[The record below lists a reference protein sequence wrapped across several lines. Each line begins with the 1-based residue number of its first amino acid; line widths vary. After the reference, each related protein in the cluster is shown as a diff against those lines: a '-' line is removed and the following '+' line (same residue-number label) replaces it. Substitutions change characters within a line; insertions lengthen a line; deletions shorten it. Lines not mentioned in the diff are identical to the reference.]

1 MCLLFRPFCADPC
14 SASVQWDV
22 PWLPVALQ
30 LQKMANKVEQQRVPS
45 LPRQKSFIPPQIP
58 NPFVHEINLSPVNK
72 LKMVLCGLFLL
83 PLRVILFMI
92 VLLVSW
98 LVAAIATCCCP
109 EKNEKPLEGW
119 RRKVTQTLIG
129 SLGRLL
135 FFSMG
140 FHVRVEGKPA
150 TPSDAPILLVAPHS
164 SFFDAIAVIV
174 SGMPSSVSR
183 AENISVPIFGRILRA
198 LQPVLVSRVDP
209 DSRKNTINEIKKRA
223 TSGGEWPQV
232 LIFPEGTCTNR
243 SCLISFKPGAFHP
256 GVPVQPILLRYPNIQ
271 DTVTWTWQGFSVEK
285 LLLLTLCQICTNVT
299 VEFLPVYV
307 PSEEEKKDPFL
318 YAHNVRHTMAQAL
331 GLPVTDHT
339 YEDCRLMMTAGELT
353 LPMETG
359 LVEFTKISK
368 KLNLKWDSIKK
379 QLEVFASIAGSC
391 KGGRIGI
398 EEFANHLK
406 LPVSDVLR
414 ELFSLFD
421 RNKDGTIDFREYV
434 IGVAILCNPANT
446 EETIKMA
453 FKLFDVDE
461 DGSIT
466 EDEFSSLL
474 QSSLGVPDLDVS
486 KLFRDMDADNSGKI
500 SYEEFR
506 NFSLNHPEYAKL
518 FTTYLEHQRYY
529 AYMLEC
535 EEKEDYNVMVQSA
548 ANKLCPISNEE
559 ERISVSDKKED

>member
-1 MCLLFRPFCADPC
+1 MEFYPNWCVAGVLAHFRISLHLTLSCGFR
-14 SASVQWDV
+14 
-22 PWLPVALQ
+22 ALH
-30 LQKMANKVEQQRVPS
+30 LSHPSSSANKVQQQRVPP

-58 NPFVHEINLSPVNK
+58 NPFVHEINLSPLTK
-72 LKMVLCGLFLL
+72 LKMLLCGLFIL
-83 PLRVILFMI
+83 PLRIILFMI

-109 EKNEKPLEGW
+109 ERNEKPFNGW
-119 RRKVTQTLIG
+119 RRKVTQSLI
-129 SLGRLL
+129 STLGRLL

-150 TPSDAPILLVAPHS
+150 SPADAPILLVAPHS

-183 AENISVPIFGRILRA
+183 EENISVPLFGRILRA
-198 LQPVLVSRVDP
+198 LQPVLVSRADP
-209 DSRKNTINEIKKRA
+209 DSRKNTIDEIKKRA
-223 TSGGEWPQV
+223 TSGDWPQV
-232 LIFPEGTCTNR
+232 LIFPEGTCTNHT
-243 SCLISFKPGAFHP
+243 CLISFKPGAFHP
-256 GVPVQPILLRYPNIQ
+256 GVAVQPILLKYPNTL
-271 DTVTWTWQGFSVEK
+271 DTVTWTWQGYTVEK
-285 LLLLTLCQICTNVT
+285 LLLLTLCQIWTNVT

-307 PSEEEKKDPFL
+307 PSEDEKKDPFL
-318 YAHNVRHTMAQAL
+318 YAHNVRHTMA
-331 GLPVTDHT
+331 H
-339 YEDCRLMMTAGELT
+339 
-353 LPMETG
+353 
-359 LVEFTKISK
+359 
-368 KLNLKWDSIKK
+368 LKWDNIRK
-379 QLEVFASIAGSC
+379 QLEIFASIAGSC

-398 EEFANHLK
+398 EEFARHLK
-406 LPVSDVLR
+406 LPVSDVLQ

-434 IGVAILCNPANT
+434 IGMAILCNPANT

-461 DGSIT
+461 DESIT
-466 EDEFSSLL
+466 EVEFSSLL

-529 AYMLEC
+529 VYMLEK
-535 EEKEDYNVMVQSA
+535 EEEEDCVMFQSA
-548 ANKLCPISNEE
+548 ANIICPIDNEE
-559 ERISVSDKKED
+559 EKITISDKKED

>member
-1 MCLLFRPFCADPC
+1 MGEGWSNSPTRKLVSQPARLF
-14 SASVQWDV
+14 SSVMMGV
-22 PWLPVALQ
+22 TH
-30 LQKMANKVEQQRVPS
+30 ANKVQQQRVPP

-58 NPFVHEINLSPVNK
+58 NPFVHEINLSPLTK
-72 LKMVLCGLFLL
+72 LKMLLCGLFIL
-83 PLRVILFMI
+83 PLRIILFMI

-109 EKNEKPLEGW
+109 ERNEKPFNGW
-119 RRKVTQTLIG
+119 RRKVTQSLI
-129 SLGRLL
+129 STLGRLL

-150 TPSDAPILLVAPHS
+150 SPADAPILLVAPHS

-183 AENISVPIFGRILRA
+183 EENISVPLFGRILRA
-198 LQPVLVSRVDP
+198 LQPVLVSRADP
-209 DSRKNTINEIKKRA
+209 DSRKNTIDEIKKRA
-223 TSGGEWPQV
+223 TSGDWPQV
-232 LIFPEGTCTNR
+232 LIFPEGTCTNHT
-243 SCLISFKPGAFHP
+243 CLISFKPGAFHP
-256 GVPVQPILLRYPNIQ
+256 GVAVQPILLKYPNTL
-271 DTVTWTWQGFSVEK
+271 DTVTWTWQGYTVEK
-285 LLLLTLCQICTNVT
+285 LLLLTLCQIWTNVT

-307 PSEEEKKDPFL
+307 PSEDEKKDPFL

-368 KLNLKWDSIKK
+368 KLNLKWDNIRK
-379 QLEVFASIAGSC
+379 QLEIFASIAGSC

-398 EEFANHLK
+398 EEFARHLK
-406 LPVSDVLR
+406 LPVSDVLQ

-434 IGVAILCNPANT
+434 IGMAILCNPANT

-461 DGSIT
+461 DESIT
-466 EDEFSSLL
+466 EVEFSSLL

-529 AYMLEC
+529 VYMLEK
-535 EEKEDYNVMVQSA
+535 EEEEDCVMFQSA
-548 ANKLCPISNEE
+548 ANIICPIDNEE
-559 ERISVSDKKED
+559 EKITISDKKED